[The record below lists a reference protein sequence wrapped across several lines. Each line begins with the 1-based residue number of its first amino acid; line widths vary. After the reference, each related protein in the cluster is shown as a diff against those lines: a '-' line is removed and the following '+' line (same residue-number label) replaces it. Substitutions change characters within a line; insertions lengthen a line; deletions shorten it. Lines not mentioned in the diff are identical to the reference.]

1 MYSKL
6 LALAASAAGMDVTA
20 NSVVCDGQGKVTL
33 NYSYTDSRT
42 GVSLQEFKC
51 GGNLLENNGT
61 PIEGNTGDNAMVMT
75 NLYTACGQNNAN
87 TDITKF
93 NMADAQITATVQ
105 SVSQGQ
111 VLSFETVTMTFSCN
125 FQVEYELQTAY
136 EVAEKTEAYTFDTT
150 FEVPSDAFTLTMGS
164 TAMHAADTASLT
176 VAATTNTADFDW
188 SLLNAAVGLAP
199 VTIKIRQD
207 GESDFVLMNSVG
219 GLNCGAAELNVTK
232 SNTGN
237 RSFTV
242 TYLAF
247 IMNMADTNYTAIVTI
262 HMCVPTD
269 LPTSACK
276 EMQSGCF
283 NM

>member
-33 NYSYTDSRT
+33 NYSYTDDRT

-51 GGNLLENNGT
+51 GGNMLENDGT
-61 PIEGNTGDNAMVMT
+61 AIEGQTGDNAMVMT
-75 NLYTACGQNNAN
+75 NLYDACGQNNAN

-93 NMADAQITATVQ
+93 NMADAVITATVQ
-105 SVSQGQ
+105 STSQNQ

-125 FQVEYELQTAY
+125 FQVQYELETAY

-150 FEVPSDAFTLTMGS
+150 FEVPATAFTLSMGN
-164 TAMHAADTASLT
+164 ANMKAADTASLT
-176 VAATTNTADFDW
+176 IAATTNAAAFDW
-188 SLLNAAVGLAP
+188 TLLSSAVGLAP
-199 VTIKIRQD
+199 VTIKIKQT
-207 GESDFVLMNSVG
+207 GETDFVLMNSVG
-219 GLNCGAAELNVTK
+219 GLNCGAAELNVVK

-242 TYLAF
+242 EYLAF
-247 IMNMADTNYTAIVTI
+247 IMNMADTNYTAVVTI

-283 NM
+283 LM